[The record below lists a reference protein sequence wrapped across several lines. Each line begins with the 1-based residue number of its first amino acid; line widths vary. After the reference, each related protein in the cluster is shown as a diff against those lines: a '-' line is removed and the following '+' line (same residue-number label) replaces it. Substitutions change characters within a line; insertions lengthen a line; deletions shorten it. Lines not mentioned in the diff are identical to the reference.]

1 MESTLIQ
8 LLLPIGLAFIM
19 FSLGLSLRIADFRRA
34 FARARALVLGL
45 IAQVLLLPLT
55 AFLIAT
61 VLELSPEGA
70 VGLMV
75 LAACPGGVT
84 AGMVTYLARGDT
96 ALSISL
102 SAITSVV
109 AFITVPLIVGASL
122 LHFMQTDTAVDVP
135 VGQLFGGLFV
145 VTLLPVGL
153 GLWLSESGRLATRR
167 RQLIHRA
174 ATVVFILIVAF
185 TFVNQW
191 PTITHHLPTLGP
203 ACLAL
208 NLITMLTGAGL
219 ATLAGLTGGER
230 VALAIECGIQNSALG
245 ITLALSMLAMPA
257 LAVPSVIYAVLMN
270 VTAITV
276 IMWRRLQ
283 PVTSAA

>member
-1 MESTLIQ
+1 MIEV
-8 LLLPIGLAFIM
+8 LLPIGLAFIM
-19 FSLGLSLRIADFRRA
+19 FSLGLSLRLADFRRA
-34 FARARALVLGL
+34 LARARALILGL
-45 IAQVLLLPLT
+45 IAQIILLPLT
-55 AFLIAT
+55 AFLIA
-61 VLELSPEGA
+61 LGLDLSAEGA

-102 SAITSVV
+102 SAITSLV

-122 LHFMQTDTAVDVP
+122 LYFMQTDTAVEVP
-135 VGQLFGGLFV
+135 TGQLFGGLFV

-153 GLWLSESGRLATRR
+153 GLWLSESGRLAAER
-167 RQLIHRA
+167 RQLVHRT
-174 ATVVFILIVAF
+174 ATAIFILIVAF
-185 TFVNQW
+185 TFINQW
-191 PTITHHLPTLGP
+191 PTITHHLPALGP

-208 NLITMLTGAGL
+208 NLVTMLTGAGL
-219 ATLAGLTGGER
+219 GASAGLSSGER
-230 VALAIECGIQNSALG
+230 VALAMECGIQNSALG
-245 ITLALSMLAMPA
+245 ITLALSLLAMPA

-270 VTAITV
+270 VTAISV

-283 PVTSAA
+283 PVASAA